1 MVWKYER
8 EEKNSKNFYLAAI
21 KMLSSVTMINNITT
35 SFLDMNLMSLICVLI
50 SMVTL
55 QKQFVIWL
63 GSSDE
68 VMQI

>member
-8 EEKNSKNFYLAAI
+8 EEKNSKNFYLAAV
-21 KMLSSVTMINNITT
+21 KMLSSVTNNITT

-55 QKQFVIWL
+55 QKEFVIWL

>member
-8 EEKNSKNFYLAAI
+8 EEKTKNFYLAAV
-21 KMLSSVTMINNITT
+21 KMLSSVTNNITT

>member
-8 EEKNSKNFYLAAI
+8 EEKNSKNFYLAAV
-21 KMLSSVTMINNITT
+21 KMLSSVTNNITT